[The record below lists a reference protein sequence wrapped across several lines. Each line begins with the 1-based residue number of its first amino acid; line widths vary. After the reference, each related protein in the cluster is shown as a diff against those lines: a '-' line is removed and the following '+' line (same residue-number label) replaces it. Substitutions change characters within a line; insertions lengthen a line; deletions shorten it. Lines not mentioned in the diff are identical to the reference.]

1 MPATSEKQ
9 KKFMDAVAH
18 NPAFAKKAGV
28 SQSVGKEFSEA
39 SKGMK
44 FGKDRSVSTR
54 ADRQVVNRP
63 KTNQGKAEF
72 FKKGGEMKE
81 SKAMVKKEV
90 SLMKAKG
97 APKSM
102 VKHEM
107 KEAGMKK
114 MAGGGMPMVTKDGQ
128 KVPAFAADG
137 KGKMAKGGITSA
149 KMGKVPS
156 GGNKGKGEHAIQKSG
171 ISKGTMVKMSGPK
184 PLGMKKGGKAY
195 C

>member
-28 SQSVGKEFSEA
+28 PQSVGKEFSEA

-44 FGKDRSVSTR
+44 FGKDRSVATR

-81 SKAMVKKEV
+81 SKAAAKKEV
-90 SLMKAKG
+90 SFMKAKG

-114 MAGGGMPMVTKDGQ
+114 MAGGGMPMKDG
-128 KVPAFAADG
+128 KPAFVGDG
-137 KGKMAKGGITSA
+137 RGKMANGGMTRA
-149 KMGKVPS
+149 KMGKVPTAAPS
-156 GGNKGKGEHAIQKSG
+156 RDGLATKGKT
-171 ISKGTMVKMSGPK
+171 KGAMVKMSGSK
-184 PLGMKKGGKAY
+184 PVGMKMGGKA

>member
-1 MPATSEKQ
+1 
-9 KKFMDAVAH
+9 
-18 NPAFAKKAGV
+18 
-28 SQSVGKEFSEA
+28 
-39 SKGMK
+39 
-44 FGKDRSVSTR
+44 
-54 ADRQVVNRP
+54 VVNRP
-63 KTNQGKAEF
+63 KTNQGKAEL

-90 SLMKAKG
+90 SFMKAKG

-149 KMGKVPS
+149 KMGKVSS

-171 ISKGTMVKMSGPK
+171 ISKGTMVKMSGSK

>member
-28 SQSVGKEFSEA
+28 PQSVGKDFSEA

-44 FGKDRSVSTR
+44 FGKGSTTR
-54 ADRQVVNRP
+54 ADRQTINNP
-63 KTNQGKAEF
+63 KTNQGKAEL
-72 FKKGGEMKE
+72 FKKGGNAMAE
-81 SKAMVKKEV
+81 SKAMMKKEV
-90 SLMKAKG
+90 SFMKKKG

-102 VKHEM
+102 IKHEE
-107 KEAGMKK
+107 KEYGMKK
-114 MAGGGMPMVTKDGQ
+114 GGAAKKYAGGG
-128 KVPAFAADG
+128 A
-137 KGKMAKGGITSA
+137 ITSA
-149 KMGKVPS
+149 KMGAVPS

-171 ISKGTMVKMSGPK
+171 ISKGTMVKMSGSK

>member
-1 MPATSEKQ
+1 MPAASEKQ
-9 KKFMDAVAH
+9 KKLMDAAAH
-18 NPAFAKKAGV
+18 NPAFAKK
-28 SQSVGKEFSEA
+28 VGIPTKVAKEFSTA
-39 SKGMK
+39 SKGQK
-44 FGKDRSVSTR
+44 FGSGAETR
-54 ADRQVVNRP
+54 ADRQKLNKP
-63 KTNQGKAEF
+63 KTDHGQSAL

-90 SLMKAKG
+90 SFMKKKG
-97 APKSM
+97 APASM

-114 MAGGGMPMVTKDGQ
+114 MAGGGAITK
-128 KVPAFAADG
+128 
-137 KGKMAKGGITSA
+137 A

-171 ISKGTMVKMSGPK
+171 ISKGTMVKMSGSK
-184 PLGMKKGGKAY
+184 PLGMKRGGK

>member
-1 MPATSEKQ
+1 MPATSLKQ

-18 NPAFAKKAGV
+18 NPAFAKKVGV
-28 SQSVGKEFSEA
+28 PKSVGKDFSEA

-44 FGKDRSVSTR
+44 FGKGTKSR
-54 ADRQVVNRP
+54 ADAQAVNKP
-63 KTNQGKAEF
+63 KTNQGKNELF
-72 FKKGGEMKE
+72 NKGGEMKE

-90 SLMKAKG
+90 SFMKAKG

-114 MAGGGMPMVTKDGQ
+114 MAN
-128 KVPAFAADG
+128 
-137 KGKMAKGGITSA
+137 GGITKA
-149 KMGKVPS
+149 KMGTVKTAAPS
-156 GGNKGKGEHAIQKSG
+156 RDGVAAKGKT
-171 ISKGTMVKMSGPK
+171 KGAQVKMSGSK
-184 PLGMKKGGKAY
+184 PLGMKMGGKA